1 MRTESNMVGTKHGR
15 LFNIRKGKSRDMRST
30 VPLQLY
36 KTQLSLISRR
46 ENKNFPD
53 IPFGSNTLENV

>member
-1 MRTESNMVGTKHGR
+1 MVSESKVVGTKHDR

-53 IPFGSNTLENV
+53 ILFGSEYPENV